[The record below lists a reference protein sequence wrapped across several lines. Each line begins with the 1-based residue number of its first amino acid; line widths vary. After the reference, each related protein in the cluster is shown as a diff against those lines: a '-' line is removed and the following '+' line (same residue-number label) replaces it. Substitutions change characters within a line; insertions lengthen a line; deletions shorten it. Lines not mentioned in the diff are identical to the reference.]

1 MCRNNESLFSVTG
14 TNIVL
19 QINHTPKTNNFI
31 GKKKK
36 KSDLCLLEYEDEKL
50 DEGRQT
56 YN

>member
-19 QINHTPKTNNFI
+19 QINHTPKTNNN
-31 GKKKK
+31 KEKKK

>member
-19 QINHTPKTNNFI
+19 KINHTPKTNNFI
-31 GKKKK
+31 EKKKK

>member
-36 KSDLCLLEYEDEKL
+36 SDLCLLEYEDEKL